1 MNNVEDKSEDDNGKD
16 EFNGNNREWK
26 ENDVITEVNTRTG
39 SGKRMT

>member
-1 MNNVEDKSEDDNGKD
+1 MNNVEDKSEDDNRKD

-26 ENDVITEVNTRTG
+26 ENDVITDVNTITG